1 MRVTI
6 GYLDEFKR
14 GAKAHGCL
22 HCGRNIMIYNGH
34 TEITEITERI
44 LWAQYQESVESVP
57 SVVEKD
63 RVTEE
68 HLISVKSVQS
78 VVEKK
83 DFCGLCVI
91 KESGESGWW
100 EEAK

>member
-1 MRVTI
+1 MGIAKIREIAKIMRKWI
-6 GYLDEFKR
+6 LRAQYKIR
-14 GAKAHGCL
+14 SH
-22 HCGRNIMIYNGH
+22 RNHRNHRKDIA
-34 TEITEITERI
+34 
-44 LWAQYQESVESVP
+44 LQYQEFVEF
-57 SVVEKD
+57 VVEKD

-83 DFCGLCVI
+83 DLCGLCVI
-91 KESGESGWW
+91 KESGESRWW